1 VLETKRLIDTQESVT
16 PIVLEAMRR
25 GPDARLREIMAS
37 FVRHMHEFVREV
49 KPTEAEFD
57 QGIAFLNAIGAV
69 TNESH
74 NEGML
79 FSDILGIS
87 TIVTMLNNGGTG
99 PLEPATALLGP
110 FWRMNQPLT
119 EHGGSIIRS
128 PTPGPAL
135 FAKIRVVDTNGT
147 PIAGAEVDVWHA
159 STVGM
164 YDVQDENQADMN
176 MRGKFVTDEDGR
188 FSFRSVRPVGY
199 PIPVHGPTGPLL
211 AAQLRA
217 PMRPA
222 HLHFLSFKEGFKT
235 LISQVFVSDDESL
248 YDDVTFGVTKNLI
261 GDFVR
266 HTDAPPAGDV
276 EGPWYSIEH
285 TLVMIPGEAVLP
297 TPPIG

>member
-1 VLETKRLIDTQESVT
+1 MLETKRLIDTQESVT

-25 GPDARLREIMAS
+25 APNDRLREVMAA

-57 QGIAFLNAIGAV
+57 QGIAFLNAIGAS

-74 NEGML
+74 NEGMI

-110 FWRMNQPLT
+110 FWRLNQPLT

-128 PTPGPAL
+128 PTPGPAM
-135 FAKIRVVDTNGT
+135 FAKVRVVDTNGA

-176 MRGKFVTDEDGR
+176 MRGKFITDADGC

-222 HLHFLSFKEGFKT
+222 HLHFLSFKHGFKT
-235 LISQVFVSDDESL
+235 LISQIFVSDDESL

-261 GDFVR
+261 GNFER
-266 HTDAPPAGDV
+266 HTVAPPASDV
-276 EGPWYSIEH
+276 EGAWYSVEC
-285 TLVMIPGEAVLP
+285 TLVMIQGEAILP